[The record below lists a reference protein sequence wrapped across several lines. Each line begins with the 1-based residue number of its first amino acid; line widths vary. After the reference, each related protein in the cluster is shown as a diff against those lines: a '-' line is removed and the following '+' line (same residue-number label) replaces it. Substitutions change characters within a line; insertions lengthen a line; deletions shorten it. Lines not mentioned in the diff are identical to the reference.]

1 MFLSGAG
8 EVEGFLPVSFQW
20 IILDPNSG
28 QFVPVERYPFFVGG
42 GMTSDLRIIEPS
54 VPEVGAELQPSG
66 SHLLIQPRQA
76 DLALADGTSHGGPL
90 KLAPGSEHGFLLQ
103 GQPVLVF
110 SGRETSRVES
120 CRPIRWAE
128 AAQGEGPDA
137 GPFWSTGDL
146 RRSFQENPRQATGKL
161 YRVAG
166 TRPCFNLQ
174 AWAAAEAQAAAVA
187 KEPVESYTG
196 IKGRCPQCWMS
207 FRPGEVMAIACH
219 EDLRGDP
226 VLGPTAMRRFLP
238 RHFDEQGFPTDEMGC
253 ACRDLACPY
262 CRHQLPLDLFRLPF
276 HIVSLVGI
284 QRSGKSY
291 YLAILARILSQIMAR
306 EFAVRWE
313 DLDPTGNIPLNDL
326 RNRLFAAADAEGAAL
341 EKTALGG
348 VMYTEVHRAGRVVA
362 MPRPF
367 TYRVTHP
374 SGPQAAFV
382 FYDNAGEHFMPGIP
396 VEESP
401 GALHVTEAS
410 TILFLFDPL
419 VSTEFRKHL
428 KPGMDPQLELHDVP
442 DIQDIVLDEMRVRF
456 ARARGH
462 AAQDDLA
469 LPVGVIVGKCDA
481 WVDLIGGKEA
491 LRPVVK
497 QGRLDRAALDANSA
511 LTRSLLQEYCPEI
524 TTRLDA
530 LSTQT
535 RYFPVSS
542 FGHTPLRTS
551 RGVAPDPR
559 RVQPWLAEAPVLWLL
574 DQLTPGLI
582 PAE

>member
-1 MFLSGAG
+1 
-8 EVEGFLPVSFQW
+8 VSSPW
-20 IILDPNSG
+20 VILDPNSG
-28 QFVPVERYPFFVGG
+28 LGVPLERFPFFLGG
-42 GMTSDLRIIEPS
+42 GLSADLRLMEPG
-54 VPEVGAELQPSG
+54 VPEIAAEVQPSG
-66 SHLLIQPRQA
+66 SHLVIQPRGGQ
-76 DLALADGTSHGGPL
+76 LAWADGTPHAGEI
-90 KLAPGSEHGFLLQ
+90 KLAPGSEHGFLLH

-110 SGRETSRVES
+110 PPKNAERLES
-120 CRPIRWAE
+120 CRPIRWSPAP
-128 AAQGEGPDA
+128 GESGPDP
-137 GPFWSTGDL
+137 GPLVSTGDL
-146 RRSFQENPRQATGKL
+146 RKSFQQGPRRDPGSL

-166 TRPCFNLQ
+166 TQPRFNLD
-174 AWAAAEAQAAAVA
+174 AWVAAESQKIASLAVEA
-187 KEPVESYTG
+187 PESFTG
-196 IKGRCPQCWMS
+196 IKGRCPQCWMT

-226 VLGPTAMRRFLP
+226 VLGSAAMRRFLP
-238 RHFDEQGFPTDEMGC
+238 RHFDEHGFPVDEMGC
-253 ACRDLACPY
+253 TCRDLACPH

-291 YLAILARILSQIMAR
+291 YLAILARIISQIMAR
-306 EFAVRWE
+306 EFRVRWE

-326 RNRLFAAADAEGAAL
+326 RNRLFAAPDAEGAAL

-374 SGPQAAFV
+374 SGQQAAFV
-382 FYDNAGEHFMPGIP
+382 FYDNAGEHFMPGIS

-410 TILFLFDPL
+410 AILFLFDPL

-428 KPGMDPQLELHDVP
+428 KPGTDPQLELHDVP

-462 AAQDDLA
+462 AARDNLA
-469 LPVGVIVGKCDA
+469 IPFGVIVGKCDA
-481 WVDLIGGKEA
+481 WIQLVGGPEV
-491 LRPVVK
+491 LRPVVRE
-497 QGRLDRAALDANSA
+497 GRLDRAALAHNSA
-511 LTRSLLQEYCPEI
+511 LTRQALQAHCPEI
-524 TTRLDA
+524 TARLDA
-530 LSTQT
+530 LSSHTL
-535 RYFPVSS
+535 YFPVSS

-551 RGVAPDPR
+551 RGVAPDPKKL
-559 RVQPWLAEAPVLWLL
+559 QPWLAEAPVLWAL

-582 PAE
+582 PTD